1 VSKVVVKYGGDTEKL
16 AISFY
21 VSNKMEYSKSVGVQV
36 TEAILCPP
44 ASYINQNAPN
54 PFNPN
59 TEITTI
65 PYGLDVP
72 AHAKILVLDGVGAP
86 VKLLVDEDKPCG
98 DGTVDWNGKNEAG
111 LIVANGNY
119 PCFFWKDGGVIG
131 AITITVTD

>member
-1 VSKVVVKYGGDTEKL
+1 
-16 AISFY
+16 
-21 VSNKMEYSKSVGVQV
+21 MEYSKSVGVQV

-72 AHAKILVLDGVGAP
+72 AHAKIEVLNGGGV
-86 VKLLVDEDKPCG
+86 LVDEDKPCG
-98 DGTVDWNGKNEAG
+98 DFTVDWNGKNEAG
-111 LIVANGNY
+111 LIVANGEY
-119 PCFFWKDGGVIG
+119 PCFFWKDAGIIG
-131 AITITVTD
+131 AITISVSA